1 MNSKFS
7 LRADEF
13 KKLQLD
19 EMQRIKSEFMEAI
32 KIMELK
38 NLALMNKY
46 NELKDRFDKRPPRD
60 QDLELITRLQE
71 ELVIKEKLCRE
82 AEENM
87 EKFRNM
93 LLNNEENYNKYFN
106 SNPKMG
112 SLNLLKDKEPGGK
125 GSKQEKVSFKI
136 LKLT

>member
-1 MNSKFS
+1 MSTKFT

-13 KKLQLD
+13 KKLQSD
-19 EMQRIKSEFMEAI
+19 EIQRIKNEFMDAI

-38 NLALMNKY
+38 NVALMNKY

-112 SLNLLKDKEPGGK
+112 SLNLLKDKEGGAAGK
-125 GSKQEKVSFKI
+125 GPKIEKVIKKI
-136 LKLT
+136 F

>member
-1 MNSKFS
+1 MTAKFS
-7 LRADEF
+7 LKADEF
-13 KKLQLD
+13 KKFNTD
-19 EMQRIKSEFMEAI
+19 EMQKIRNEFMDAI

-38 NLALMNKY
+38 NVALNNKY

-71 ELVIKEKLCRE
+71 ELVIKDKLCRE
-82 AEENM
+82 AEDNM

-112 SLNLLKDKEPGGK
+112 SVNLLKGKENKDAKDAKDPK
-125 GSKQEKVSFKI
+125 EKVR
-136 LKLT
+136 KLN

>member
-112 SLNLLKDKEPGGK
+112 SLNLLKDKELGGK

-136 LKLT
+136 LKLK